1 MRIDSFFHDCYVV
14 FENIFVIFISTGDH
28 PERAKRYN
36 KYFNSQHNKSNV
48 VNYKKWD

>member
-1 MRIDSFFHDCYVV
+1 MCIDSFFYYGYVV
-14 FENIFVIFISTGDH
+14 FENIIAVSVCTGDH